1 MEKGTWE
8 YKAFIS
14 YRHNSFDRKVAVKLQ
29 KMLETFH
36 IPKKFSG
43 EKQWKV
49 FRDETELPTS
59 DDLSQG
65 IKEALEKSEFLIVIC
80 SETTKESR
88 WCRQEMAYFKSLH
101 NNTTKK
107 ILTVL
112 ISGDPSEVFPEEI
125 CWTEEIVTDFAGN
138 KVTVKAEVEPLA
150 ANIVAG
156 SERDSFKKLKGEF
169 LRIAAPLL
177 GISYD
182 ALKQRQRT
190 YRYQKI
196 MVISGAVM
204 AGAIAFSVYAY
215 RQTAII
221 SRQAQ
226 EISEEYRQN
235 LISQSKY
242 YVKEAKELK
251 ESNNSIQAVEKLLLA
266 LPNEKTD
273 RPVVSDAAFELADI
287 LNLYKSKYD
296 VENTVTPVGYLE
308 FGKGME
314 NTFFMD
320 SSGKYLFTS
329 DRYTIGVRDA
339 ETFELV
345 REIKVQDEGYIQDFE
360 NNFFVIDQNRIL
372 YCDGSNQLYC
382 VDYLTGKVVW
392 SDTETLGKAAKSVS
406 LSLSE
411 DQKVLAAVIYGQVY
425 TFDAETGKK
434 TGKWYYAPGQDSSI
448 KDYLDEEKVQ
458 KPDVGDEVAVSP
470 DHRYIAFYTYQWV
483 SEEGYYDYPS
493 RVYLLDTKE
502 NKVAILQN
510 KYHRIG
516 QLLIS
521 DDGRLFIMEHT
532 SFNAV
537 YNERRIYISGENTVH
552 CIDMKNKKQ
561 IWETAAEC
569 SGNFYLEQMQIQDS
583 PYDSYKGKVLFSI
596 YDNQITARSCEEG
609 KVLQN
614 NQYESQIVGF
624 QIQKN
629 RIVAMHENG
638 MYSWSAYQVDKETE
652 RKSISYQPLF
662 QKNSKVVRNGEIFYV
677 LEQDDSDMVWAKGII
692 KYQLEKQDSSYH
704 EILKK
709 EKQEDYFS
717 YKPVGDGWQ
726 YVIKNNK
733 VYFADCNSGKQY
745 EAEFPGEEEI
755 ESSYDIKMLGFSED
769 HKKAY
774 FYKQGFYERQFSI
787 YQVNIEEQT
796 IEEKKVSLTE
806 GERLEDIVCANGQ
819 CYYITCVPEEKN
831 VKDKVVF
838 KDSSKKLTEDDSD
851 YIIKS
856 YNKMRLYCWRQESN
870 TGELLGEASLE
881 ERDGRYFFQK
891 DGETIGIAVE
901 KEEAEDYV
909 SDSLAV
915 SEDGTKISWCVCGL
929 ENYMENNM
937 EESEGE
943 STGTDDADQT
953 EKNKKEEYTRSIVFD
968 LKNGKSQSILP
979 GTLNGN
985 SLYSME
991 KYQVSNDGKIYVAAY
1006 ESEDLSQKIVTCF
1019 DEKGNELYSSE
1030 NNVNIDKIGTV
1041 FFSKNNM
1048 LLWMLYHDAEDG
1060 QYKLTAYDTKTWEV
1074 RTIIN
1079 FQEYFSKTIYGIGN
1093 YCVQWI
1099 DNTKFLLYDGDI
1111 GLIVDEQCIETGGLM
1126 AYISNCV
1133 GYNAKEQKI
1142 YVSYSSISDDNLIEW
1157 GSFSYV
1163 PLEELIKQ
1171 GGKFIHS

>member
-36 IPKKFSG
+36 ILKKFSG

-65 IKEALEKSEFLIVIC
+65 IREALEKSEFLIVIC

-125 CWTEEIVTDFAGN
+125 CWTEETGTDSDGN
-138 KVTVKAEVEPLA
+138 EVRIRAEVEPLA
-150 ANIVAG
+150 ANIVAK

-196 MVISGAVM
+196 MVVSGAVM

-215 RQTAII
+215 RQTATI

-226 EISEEYRQN
+226 EISKEYRQN

-251 ESNNSIQAVEKLLLA
+251 ESNNTIQAVEKLLLA
-266 LPNEKTD
+266 LPDEKID
-273 RPVVSDAAFELADI
+273 RPVVSDAVFELADI

-360 NNFFVIDQNRIL
+360 KNFFVIDQNRIL

-470 DHRYIAFYTYQWV
+470 DHRYIAFHTYQWTA
-483 SEEGYYDYPS
+483 ENGYYDYPS
-493 RVYLLDTKE
+493 RVYLFDTKE
-502 NKVAILQN
+502 KKVTILQDI
-510 KYHRIG
+510 YHRID
-516 QLLIS
+516 QLLFS
-521 DDGRLFIMEHT
+521 DDGQLFIMEST
-532 SFNAV
+532 SFTAY
-537 YNERRIYISGENTVH
+537 YNGQKNCMIGKNRIH
-552 CIDMKNKKQ
+552 CIDIQTKKQ
-561 IWETAAEC
+561 VWGTEAEC
-569 SGNFYLEQMQIQDS
+569 SGISYTERMQIKDS
-583 PYDSYKGKVLFSI
+583 PYDSYEGKVLFSTFC
-596 YDNQITARSCEEG
+596 NQILVLSCEDG
-609 KVLQN
+609 KILQN
-614 NQYESQIVGF
+614 SQYESPVVDGQF
-624 QIQKN
+624 KKN
-629 RIVAMHENG
+629 NILAIHENG
-638 MYSWSAYQVDKETE
+638 SYSWNDYLLNS
-652 RKSISYQPLF
+652 KSEIRHIIYKTLF
-662 QKNSKVVRNGEIFYV
+662 QKNSKAIRQGKYFYI
-677 LEQDDSDMVWAKGII
+677 LEQDDSRVGQAKGII

-755 ESSYDIKMLGFSED
+755 ESSYAIKMLGFSED

-806 GERLEDIVCANGQ
+806 GERLEDIVCVKGQ

-831 VKDKVVF
+831 VKDKIVL

-856 YNKMRLYCWRQESN
+856 YNKMRLYRWQQESN

-881 ERDGRYFFQK
+881 ERDGKYFFQE
-891 DGETIGIAVE
+891 DGETVGMAVE
-901 KEEAEDYV
+901 KEGAEDYV
-909 SDSLAV
+909 SDSLTV
-915 SEDGTKISWCVCGL
+915 SEDGTKISWCVRGL
-929 ENYMENNM
+929 ESYMADGTA
-937 EESEGE
+937 ESEGK
-943 STGTDDADQT
+943 STGTDDADQ
-953 EKNKKEEYTRSIVFD
+953 EEQDKKEEYTRSIVFD
-968 LKNGKSQSILP
+968 LENGKYQSILP
-979 GTLNGN
+979 ETLDGN
-985 SLYSME
+985 SLYSMD
-991 KYQVSNDGKIYVAAY
+991 KYLVNNDGKIFVAVY
-1006 ESEDLSQKIVTCF
+1006 KSEDLSQEILTCF
-1019 DEKGNELYSSE
+1019 DEKGKEIYSSE
-1030 NNVNIDKIGTV
+1030 NNVNIDEIGTV
-1041 FFSKNNM
+1041 FFSKNNDF
-1048 LLWMLYHDAEDG
+1048 LWMLYHDAEDG

-1126 AYISNCV
+1126 AYISNCA
-1133 GYNAKEQKI
+1133 GYNAEEQKI
-1142 YVSYSSISDDNLIEW
+1142 YVSYSSIYDDNLIEW

-1171 GGKFIHS
+1171 GQKFIH

>member
-36 IPKKFSG
+36 ILKKFSG

-125 CWTEEIVTDFAGN
+125 CWTEEIVTDLEGN

-196 MVISGAVM
+196 MVVSGAVM

-215 RQTAII
+215 RQTATI

-226 EISEEYRQN
+226 EISKEYRQN

-251 ESNNSIQAVEKLLLA
+251 ESNNTIQAVEKLLLA
-266 LPNEKTD
+266 LPDEKID
-273 RPVVSDAAFELADI
+273 RPVVSDAVFELADI

-320 SSGKYLFTS
+320 LSGKYLFTS

-458 KPDVGDEVAVSP
+458 KPDIGDEVAISS
-470 DHRYIAFYTYQWV
+470 DHRYIAFRTYQWIA
-483 SEEGYYDYPS
+483 ENGYYDYPS
-493 RVYLLDTKE
+493 CVYLLDTKE
-502 NKVAILQN
+502 NKVTVLQD
-510 KYHRIG
+510 KYHRID
-516 QLLIS
+516 QLLFS
-521 DDGRLFIMEHT
+521 DNGQLFIMEGT
-532 SFNAV
+532 SFVAY
-537 YNERRIYISGENTVH
+537 YNGQKNCMIGKNRIH
-552 CIDMKNKKQ
+552 CVDIQTKKQ
-561 IWETAAEC
+561 VWETATEC
-569 SGNFYLEQMQIQDS
+569 SGSSYIEQMQIKDS
-583 PYDSYKGKVLFSI
+583 LYDFYEGKVLFSTFC
-596 YDNQITARSCEEG
+596 NQILALSCEEG
-609 KVLQN
+609 KILQN
-614 NQYESQIVGF
+614 SQYESPIAD
-624 QIQKN
+624 IQFKKDN
-629 RIVAMHENG
+629 ILAVHENG
-638 MYSWSAYQVDKETE
+638 SYSWNHYSA
-652 RKSISYQPLF
+652 RSKSQIRSIVYKTLF
-662 QKNSKVVRNGEIFYV
+662 QKNLKAIRQDKYFYI
-677 LEQDDSDMVWAKGII
+677 LEQDDSRVGQAKGII
-692 KYQLEKQDSSYH
+692 KYQLEKQDSSYQ

-717 YKPVGDGWQ
+717 YTFIGDGWQ
-726 YVIKNNK
+726 YAIKNNK
-733 VYFADCNSGKQY
+733 AYFTDCNSGKQY

-755 ESSYDIKMLGFSED
+755 ESYDIKMLGFSDD
-769 HKKAY
+769 HKKVY
-774 FYKQGFYERQFSI
+774 FYKKGFYENQFSI

-796 IEEKKVSLTE
+796 TEEKKILLTE
-806 GERLEDIVCANGQ
+806 GERLEDIICANGQ
-819 CYYITCVPEEKN
+819 YYYVTCVPEEKN
-831 VKDKVVF
+831 VKDNGTTLWTAENGEVV
-838 KDSSKKLTEDDSD
+838 
-851 YIIKS
+851 
-856 YNKMRLYCWRQESN
+856 
-870 TGELLGEASLE
+870 
-881 ERDGRYFFQK
+881 GRS
-891 DGETIGIAVE
+891 VE
-901 KEEAEDYV
+901 KKSSEDYV
-909 SDSLAV
+909 SNSLTV
-915 SEDGTKISWCVCGL
+915 SEDGTKISWCVRGL
-929 ENYMENNM
+929 ENYREYGTA
-937 EESEGE
+937 EAEGE
-943 STGTDDADQT
+943 STGTDDADPAEQD
-953 EKNKKEEYTRSIVFD
+953 KEYTRSIVFD
-968 LKNGKSQSILP
+968 LENEKYQSILP
-979 GTLNGN
+979 EILDGN
-985 SLYSME
+985 SLSSMDR
-991 KYQVSNDGKIYVAAY
+991 YLVSNDGKIYVAVY
-1006 ESEDLSQKIVTCF
+1006 KSEDLSKEILTCF
-1019 DEKGNELYSSE
+1019 DEKGDGLYSSE
-1030 NNVNIDKIGTV
+1030 DAINTDKIKTV
-1041 FFSKNNM
+1041 FFSKNNT
-1048 LLWMLYHDAEDG
+1048 LLWILYQDMKDG
-1060 QYKLTAYDTKTWEV
+1060 QYKLTAYDTKTWKV
-1074 RTIIN
+1074 RTSIN
-1079 FQEYFSKTIYGIGN
+1079 LQEYSDKTIYGIGDC
-1093 YCVQWI
+1093 CVQWI
-1099 DNTKFLLYDGDI
+1099 DDTKFLLYDGDS

-1126 AYISNCV
+1126 AYIPNCV

>member
-36 IPKKFSG
+36 ILKKFSG

-125 CWTEEIVTDFAGN
+125 CWTEEIVTDLEGN

-196 MVISGAVM
+196 MVVSGAVM

-215 RQTAII
+215 RQTATI

-226 EISEEYRQN
+226 EISKEYRQN

-251 ESNNSIQAVEKLLLA
+251 ESNNTIQAVEKLLLA
-266 LPNEKTD
+266 LPDEKID
-273 RPVVSDAAFELADI
+273 RPVVSDAVFELADI

-458 KPDVGDEVAVSP
+458 KPDIGDEVAISS
-470 DHRYIAFYTYQWV
+470 DHRYIAFRTYQWIA
-483 SEEGYYDYPS
+483 ENGYYDYPS
-493 RVYLLDTKE
+493 CVYLLDTKE
-502 NKVAILQN
+502 NKVTVLQD
-510 KYHRIG
+510 KYHRID
-516 QLLIS
+516 QLLFS
-521 DDGRLFIMEHT
+521 DNGQLFIMEGT
-532 SFNAV
+532 SFVAY
-537 YNERRIYISGENTVH
+537 YNGQKNCMIGKNRIH
-552 CIDMKNKKQ
+552 CVDIQTKKQ
-561 IWETAAEC
+561 VWETATEC
-569 SGNFYLEQMQIQDS
+569 SGSSYIEQMQIKDS
-583 PYDSYKGKVLFSI
+583 PYDFYEGKVLFSTFC
-596 YDNQITARSCEEG
+596 NQILALSCEEG
-609 KVLQN
+609 KILQN
-614 NQYESQIVGF
+614 SQYESPIAD
-624 QIQKN
+624 IQFKKDN
-629 RIVAMHENG
+629 ILAVHENG
-638 MYSWSAYQVDKETE
+638 SYSWNHYSA
-652 RKSISYQPLF
+652 RSKSQIRSIVYKTLF
-662 QKNSKVVRNGEIFYV
+662 QKNLKAIRQDKYFYI
-677 LEQDDSDMVWAKGII
+677 LEQDDSRVGQAKGII
-692 KYQLEKQDSSYH
+692 KYQLEKQDSSYQ

-717 YKPVGDGWQ
+717 YTSIGDGWQ
-726 YVIKNNK
+726 YAIKNNK
-733 VYFADCNSGKQY
+733 AYFTDCNSGKQY

-755 ESSYDIKMLGFSED
+755 ESYDIKMLGFSDD
-769 HKKAY
+769 HKKVY
-774 FYKQGFYERQFSI
+774 FYKKGFYENQFSI

-796 IEEKKVSLTE
+796 TEEKKILLTE
-806 GERLEDIVCANGQ
+806 GERLEDIICANGQ
-819 CYYITCVPEEKN
+819 YYYVTCVPEEKN

-891 DGETIGIAVE
+891 DGETIGMAVE

-909 SDSLAV
+909 SDSLTV
-915 SEDGTKISWCVCGL
+915 SEDGTKISWCVRGL

-943 STGTDDADQT
+943 STGTDDADQA
-953 EKNKKEEYTRSIVFD
+953 EKDKKEEYTRSIVFD

-979 GTLNGN
+979 GILNGN

-1093 YCVQWI
+1093 CCVQWI

-1126 AYISNCV
+1126 AYISNCA
-1133 GYNAKEQKI
+1133 GYNAEEQKI
-1142 YVSYSSISDDNLIEW
+1142 YVGYSSIYDDNLIEW

-1171 GGKFIHS
+1171 GQKFIH

>member
-36 IPKKFSG
+36 ILKKFSG

-125 CWTEEIVTDFAGN
+125 CWTEEIVTDLEGN

-196 MVISGAVM
+196 MVVSGAVM

-215 RQTAII
+215 RQTATI

-226 EISEEYRQN
+226 EISKEYRQN

-251 ESNNSIQAVEKLLLA
+251 ESNNTIQAVEKLLLA
-266 LPNEKTD
+266 LPDEKID
-273 RPVVSDAAFELADI
+273 RPVVSDAVFELADI

-458 KPDVGDEVAVSP
+458 KPDVGDEVAVSL

-516 QLLIS
+516 QLLFS
-521 DDGRLFIMEHT
+521 DNDQLFIMEGT
-532 SFNAV
+532 SFVAY
-537 YNERRIYISGENTVH
+537 YNGQKNCMIGKNRIH
-552 CIDMKNKKQ
+552 CVDIQTKKQ
-561 IWETAAEC
+561 VWETATEC
-569 SGNFYLEQMQIQDS
+569 SGSSYIEQMQIKDS
-583 PYDSYKGKVLFSI
+583 PYDFYEGKVLFSTFC
-596 YDNQITARSCEEG
+596 NQILALSCEEG
-609 KVLQN
+609 KILQN
-614 NQYESQIVGF
+614 SQYESPIAD
-624 QIQKN
+624 IQFKKDN
-629 RIVAMHENG
+629 ILAVHENG
-638 MYSWSAYQVDKETE
+638 LYSWNHYSA
-652 RKSISYQPLF
+652 RSKSQIRSIVYKTLF
-662 QKNSKVVRNGEIFYV
+662 QKNLKAIRQDKYFYI
-677 LEQDDSDMVWAKGII
+677 LEQDDSRVGQAKGII
-692 KYQLEKQDSSYH
+692 KYQLEKQDSSYQ

-717 YKPVGDGWQ
+717 YTSIGDGWQ
-726 YVIKNNK
+726 YAIKNNK
-733 VYFADCNSGKQY
+733 AYFTDCNSGKQY

-755 ESSYDIKMLGFSED
+755 ESYDIKMLGFSDD
-769 HKKAY
+769 HKKVY
-774 FYKQGFYERQFSI
+774 FYKKGFYENQFSI

-796 IEEKKVSLTE
+796 TEEKKILLTE
-806 GERLEDIVCANGQ
+806 GERLEDIICANGQ
-819 CYYITCVPEEKN
+819 YYYVTCVPEEKN
-831 VKDKVVF
+831 VKDNGTTLWTAENGEVV
-838 KDSSKKLTEDDSD
+838 
-851 YIIKS
+851 
-856 YNKMRLYCWRQESN
+856 
-870 TGELLGEASLE
+870 
-881 ERDGRYFFQK
+881 GRS
-891 DGETIGIAVE
+891 VE
-901 KEEAEDYV
+901 KKSSEDYV
-909 SDSLAV
+909 SNSLTV
-915 SEDGTKISWCVCGL
+915 SEDGTKISWCVRGL
-929 ENYMENNM
+929 ENYREDGTA
-937 EESEGE
+937 EAEGE

-968 LKNGKSQSILP
+968 LKNGKYQSILP
-979 GTLNGN
+979 ETLDGN
-985 SLYSME
+985 SLYSMD
-991 KYQVSNDGKIYVAAY
+991 KYLVNNDGKIFVAVY
-1006 ESEDLSQKIVTCF
+1006 KSEDLSQEILTCF
-1019 DEKGNELYSSE
+1019 DEKGKEIYSSE

-1074 RTIIN
+1074 RTSIN
-1079 FQEYFSKTIYGIGN
+1079 LQEYSDKTIYGIGDC
-1093 YCVQWI
+1093 CVQWI
-1099 DNTKFLLYDGDI
+1099 DDTKFLLYDGDS

-1126 AYISNCV
+1126 AYIPNCV

-1142 YVSYSSISDDNLIEW
+1142 YVSYSSIYDDNLIEW

-1171 GGKFIHS
+1171 GQKFIH

>member
-266 LPNEKTD
+266 LPDEKID
-273 RPVVSDAAFELADI
+273 RPVVSDAVFELADI

-448 KDYLDEEKVQ
+448 KDYLDEKKVQ

-552 CIDMKNKKQ
+552 CI
-561 IWETAAEC
+561 
-569 SGNFYLEQMQIQDS
+569 
-583 PYDSYKGKVLFSI
+583 
-596 YDNQITARSCEEG
+596 
-609 KVLQN
+609 
-614 NQYESQIVGF
+614 
-624 QIQKN
+624 
-629 RIVAMHENG
+629 
-638 MYSWSAYQVDKETE
+638 
-652 RKSISYQPLF
+652 
-662 QKNSKVVRNGEIFYV
+662 EI
-677 LEQDDSDMVWAKGII
+677 I
-692 KYQLEKQDSSYH
+692 
-704 EILKK
+704 
-709 EKQEDYFS
+709 
-717 YKPVGDGWQ
+717 
-726 YVIKNNK
+726 
-733 VYFADCNSGKQY
+733 
-745 EAEFPGEEEI
+745 
-755 ESSYDIKMLGFSED
+755 
-769 HKKAY
+769 
-774 FYKQGFYERQFSI
+774 
-787 YQVNIEEQT
+787 
-796 IEEKKVSLTE
+796 
-806 GERLEDIVCANGQ
+806 
-819 CYYITCVPEEKN
+819 
-831 VKDKVVF
+831 
-838 KDSSKKLTEDDSD
+838 
-851 YIIKS
+851 
-856 YNKMRLYCWRQESN
+856 
-870 TGELLGEASLE
+870 
-881 ERDGRYFFQK
+881 
-891 DGETIGIAVE
+891 
-901 KEEAEDYV
+901 
-909 SDSLAV
+909 
-915 SEDGTKISWCVCGL
+915 
-929 ENYMENNM
+929 
-937 EESEGE
+937 
-943 STGTDDADQT
+943 
-953 EKNKKEEYTRSIVFD
+953 
-968 LKNGKSQSILP
+968 
-979 GTLNGN
+979 
-985 SLYSME
+985 
-991 KYQVSNDGKIYVAAY
+991 
-1006 ESEDLSQKIVTCF
+1006 
-1019 DEKGNELYSSE
+1019 
-1030 NNVNIDKIGTV
+1030 
-1041 FFSKNNM
+1041 
-1048 LLWMLYHDAEDG
+1048 
-1060 QYKLTAYDTKTWEV
+1060 
-1074 RTIIN
+1074 
-1079 FQEYFSKTIYGIGN
+1079 
-1093 YCVQWI
+1093 
-1099 DNTKFLLYDGDI
+1099 
-1111 GLIVDEQCIETGGLM
+1111 
-1126 AYISNCV
+1126 
-1133 GYNAKEQKI
+1133 
-1142 YVSYSSISDDNLIEW
+1142 
-1157 GSFSYV
+1157 
-1163 PLEELIKQ
+1163 
-1171 GGKFIHS
+1171 

>member
-36 IPKKFSG
+36 ILKKFSG

-125 CWTEEIVTDFAGN
+125 CWTEEIVTDLEGN

-196 MVISGAVM
+196 MVVSGAVM

-215 RQTAII
+215 RQTATI

-226 EISEEYRQN
+226 EISKEYRQN

-251 ESNNSIQAVEKLLLA
+251 ESNNTIQAVEKLLLA
-266 LPNEKTD
+266 LPDEKIN
-273 RPVVSDAAFELADI
+273 RPVVSDAVFELADI

-308 FGKGME
+308 FDKGME

-329 DRYTIGVRDA
+329 DRYTIWVRDA

-372 YCDGSNQLYC
+372 CCDGSNRLYC

-458 KPDVGDEVAVSP
+458 KPDIGDEVAISS
-470 DHRYIAFYTYQWV
+470 DHRYIAFRTYQWIA
-483 SEEGYYDYPS
+483 ENGYYDYPS
-493 RVYLLDTKE
+493 CVYLLDTKE
-502 NKVAILQN
+502 NKVTVLQD
-510 KYHRIG
+510 KYHRID
-516 QLLIS
+516 QLLFS
-521 DDGRLFIMEHT
+521 NNGQLFIMEGT
-532 SFNAV
+532 SFVAY
-537 YNERRIYISGENTVH
+537 YNGQKNCMIGKNRIH
-552 CIDMKNKKQ
+552 CVDIQTKKQ
-561 IWETAAEC
+561 VWETATEC
-569 SGNFYLEQMQIQDS
+569 SGSSYIEQMQIKDS
-583 PYDSYKGKVLFSI
+583 PYDFYEGKVLFSTFC
-596 YDNQITARSCEEG
+596 NQILALSCEEG
-609 KVLQN
+609 KILQN
-614 NQYESQIVGF
+614 SQYESPIAD
-624 QIQKN
+624 IQFKKDN
-629 RIVAMHENG
+629 ILAVHENG
-638 MYSWSAYQVDKETE
+638 SYSWNHYSA
-652 RKSISYQPLF
+652 RSKSQIRSIVYKTLF
-662 QKNSKVVRNGEIFYV
+662 QKNLEAIRQDKYFYI
-677 LEQDDSDMVWAKGII
+677 LEQDDSRVGQAKGII
-692 KYQLEKQDSSYH
+692 KYQLEKQDSSYQ

-717 YKPVGDGWQ
+717 YTSIGDGWQ
-726 YVIKNNK
+726 YAIKNNK
-733 VYFADCNSGKQY
+733 AYFTDCNSGKQY

-755 ESSYDIKMLGFSED
+755 ESYDIKMLGFSDD
-769 HKKAY
+769 HKKVY
-774 FYKQGFYERQFSI
+774 FYKKGFYENQFSI

-796 IEEKKVSLTE
+796 TEEKKILLTE
-806 GERLEDIVCANGQ
+806 GERLEDIICANGQ
-819 CYYITCVPEEKN
+819 YYYVTCVPEEKN
-831 VKDKVVF
+831 VKDNGTTLWTAENGEVV
-838 KDSSKKLTEDDSD
+838 
-851 YIIKS
+851 
-856 YNKMRLYCWRQESN
+856 
-870 TGELLGEASLE
+870 
-881 ERDGRYFFQK
+881 GRS
-891 DGETIGIAVE
+891 VE
-901 KEEAEDYV
+901 KKSSEDYV
-909 SDSLAV
+909 SNSLTV
-915 SEDGTKISWCVCGL
+915 SEDGTKISWCVRGL
-929 ENYMENNM
+929 ENYREDGTA
-937 EESEGE
+937 EAEGE
-943 STGTDDADQT
+943 STGTDDADPAEQD
-953 EKNKKEEYTRSIVFD
+953 KEYTRSIVFD
-968 LKNGKSQSILP
+968 LENEKYQSILP
-979 GTLNGN
+979 EILDGN
-985 SLYSME
+985 SLSSMDR
-991 KYQVSNDGKIYVAAY
+991 YLVSNDGKIYVAVY
-1006 ESEDLSQKIVTCF
+1006 KSEDLSKEILTCF
-1019 DEKGNELYSSE
+1019 DEKGDGLYSSE
-1030 NNVNIDKIGTV
+1030 DAINTDKIKTV
-1041 FFSKNNM
+1041 FFSKNNT
-1048 LLWMLYHDAEDG
+1048 LLWMLYQDMKDG
-1060 QYKLTAYDTKTWEV
+1060 QYKLTAYDTKTWKV
-1074 RTIIN
+1074 RTSIN
-1079 FQEYFSKTIYGIGN
+1079 LQEYSDKTIYGIGDC
-1093 YCVQWI
+1093 CVQWI
-1099 DNTKFLLYDGDI
+1099 DDTKFLLYDGDS

-1126 AYISNCV
+1126 AYIPNCV

>member
-1 MEKGTWE
+1 MEKSTWE

-29 KMLETFH
+29 KMLETFR
-36 IPKKFSG
+36 IPKKFSK

-59 DDLSQG
+59 DDLSQD
-65 IKEALEKSEFLIVIC
+65 IKEALERSEFLIVIC

-101 NNTTKK
+101 DNTTKK

-112 ISGDPSEVFPEEI
+112 ISGNPSEVFPEEI
-125 CWTEEIVTDFAGN
+125 CWTEETGTDSDGN
-138 KVTVKAEVEPLA
+138 EVRIRAEVEPLA
-150 ANIVAG
+150 ANIVAK

-196 MVISGAVM
+196 MVVSGAVM
-204 AGAIAFSVYAY
+204 AGAVIFSVYAY
-215 RQTAII
+215 RQSAII

-235 LISQSKY
+235 LLSQSKY

-266 LPNEKTD
+266 LPDGKTD
-273 RPVVSDAAFELADI
+273 RPVVSDAVFELSDI

-308 FGKGME
+308 FDKDME

-329 DRYTIGVRDA
+329 DRYTIWVRDA

-360 NNFFVIDQNRIL
+360 NNFFVTDQNRIL

-392 SDTETLGKAAKSVS
+392 SDTETLGKATKNVS

-458 KPDVGDEVAVSP
+458 KPDVGDEVTVSP
-470 DHRYIAFYTYQWV
+470 DHRYIAFYTYQWIA
-483 SEEGYYDYPS
+483 EDGYYDYPS
-493 RVYLLDTKE
+493 RIYLLDTKE
-502 NKVAILQN
+502 NKVTILQDT
-510 KYHRIG
+510 YHRID
-516 QLLIS
+516 QLLFS
-521 DDGRLFIMEHT
+521 DDGQLYIMEST
-532 SFNAV
+532 SFTAS
-537 YNERRIYISGENTVH
+537 YNKRKTYTSGENTVH
-552 CIDMKNKKQ
+552 CIDMKNRKQ
-561 IWETAAEC
+561 VWETAAEC
-569 SGNFYLEQMQIQDS
+569 SGSSYLEQMQIQDS

-596 YDNQITARSCEEG
+596 HNKQITAMSCEDG
-609 KVLQN
+609 KILQN
-614 NQYESQIVGF
+614 NQYESSIVGVQF
-624 QIQKN
+624 RENVIA
-629 RIVAMHENG
+629 AMHENG
-638 MYSWSAYQVDKETE
+638 SYSWSEYQANGEVE

-662 QKNSKVVRNGEIFYV
+662 QKNSKVIRNDEIFYV
-677 LEQDDSDMVWAKGII
+677 LEQDDSRFGQAKGII
-692 KYQLEKQDSSYH
+692 KYQLEKQDSSYQ

-709 EKQEDYFS
+709 EEQEDFI
-717 YKPVGDGWQ
+717 YKPLGDGWQ
-726 YVIKNNK
+726 YAIKNNR
-733 VYFADCNSGKQY
+733 VYLVDCNSGKQY

-755 ESSYDIKMLGFSED
+755 ESYDIEMLGFSEN
-769 HKKAY
+769 HKQAY
-774 FYKQGFYERQFSI
+774 FYKQGFYESQFSI

-806 GERLEDIVCANGQ
+806 GERLEDIICANGQ
-819 CYYITCVPEEKN
+819 CYYVTSVPEEK
-831 VKDKVVF
+831 KDKIVL
-838 KDSSKKLTEDDSD
+838 KDSSKKLTGDDSD

-856 YNKMRLYCWRQESN
+856 YNKMQLYCWQQESN

-881 ERDGRYFFQK
+881 EQDGKYFFQE
-891 DGETIGIAVE
+891 DVETIGMAVE

-909 SDSLAV
+909 SDSLTV
-915 SEDGTKISWCVCGL
+915 SEDGTKISWCVRGL
-929 ENYMENNM
+929 ESYMENNM
-937 EESEGE
+937 EESEEE
-943 STGTDDADQT
+943 STGTEDADQA
-953 EKNKKEEYTRSIVFD
+953 EKDKKEEYTRSIVFD

-979 GTLNGN
+979 ETLNGN
-985 SLYSME
+985 SLYSMDE
-991 KYQVSNDGKIYVAAY
+991 YLVKNDGKIYVAAY

-1030 NNVNIDKIGTV
+1030 NNVNTDKIGTV

-1060 QYKLTAYDTKTWEV
+1060 QYKLAAYDTKTWEV
-1074 RTIIN
+1074 RTSIN
-1079 FQEYFSKTIYGIGN
+1079 LQEYSDTTIYSIGD
-1093 YCVQWI
+1093 YCVQWM
-1099 DNTKFLLYDGDI
+1099 DDTKFLLYDGDS
-1111 GLIVDEQCIETGGLM
+1111 GVIVDEQCIETGGLM
-1126 AYISNCV
+1126 AYIPNCV
-1133 GYNAKEQKI
+1133 GYNAEEQKI
-1142 YVSYSSISDDNLIEW
+1142 YVSYSSIYDGLIEW

-1163 PLEELIKQ
+1163 PPEELIKQ
-1171 GGKFIHS
+1171 GGQFIHS

>member
-36 IPKKFSG
+36 ILKKFSG

-125 CWTEEIVTDFAGN
+125 CWTEEIVTDLEGN

-196 MVISGAVM
+196 MVVSGAVM

-215 RQTAII
+215 RQTATI

-226 EISEEYRQN
+226 EISKEYRQN

-251 ESNNSIQAVEKLLLA
+251 ESNNTIQAVEKLLLA
-266 LPNEKTD
+266 LPDEKID
-273 RPVVSDAAFELADI
+273 RPVVSDAVFELADI

-392 SDTETLGKAAKSVS
+392 SDTETLGKVIQSVS
-406 LSLSE
+406 LFLSE
-411 DQKVLAAVIYGQVY
+411 DQKVLVAVLYGQVY
-425 TFDAETGKK
+425 AFDAETGKK
-434 TGKWYYAPGQDSSI
+434 TGQWYYAPGQDSSI
-448 KDYLDEEKVQ
+448 KDYDEETVQ
-458 KPDVGDEVAVSP
+458 KPTIGHEMAISL
-470 DHRYIAFYTYQWV
+470 DHRYIVFDTYQWILK
-483 SEEGYYDYPS
+483 EGREDHVS

-502 NKVAILQN
+502 NKVMILQD
-510 KYHRIG
+510 KYQWIS
-516 QLLIS
+516 QLLFS
-521 DDGRLFIMEHT
+521 EDGRLFIMENT
-532 SFNAV
+532 AVTDFFN
-537 YNERRIYISGENTVH
+537 NERKVNISGKNIVR
-552 CIDMKNKKQ
+552 CIDMKKRKQ
-561 IWETAAEC
+561 VWKTATEC
-569 SGNFYLEQMQIQDS
+569 SGGSYMEQMQIQDS
-583 PYDSYKGKVLFSI
+583 PYNSYKGKVLFSI
-596 YDNQITARSCEEG
+596 YNNQITAVSCEDG
-609 KVLQN
+609 KILQN
-614 NQYESQIVGF
+614 NQYESPIVEIQF
-624 QIQKN
+624 QDD

-638 MYSWSAYQVDKETE
+638 AYSWSVYQVNGESA
-652 RKSISYQPLF
+652 RKSIHYQSQF
-662 QKNSKVVRNGEIFYV
+662 QKNSKVLRNGEFFYV
-677 LEQDDSDMVWAKGII
+677 LENGDTSISQAKGII

-774 FYKQGFYERQFSI
+774 FYQTEYYENQFSI

-796 IEEKKVSLTE
+796 TEEKKVSLTE
-806 GERLEDIVCANGQ
+806 GERLEDIICANGQ

-851 YIIKS
+851 YIVKS
-856 YNKMRLYCWRQESN
+856 YNKMRLYHWQQESN
-870 TGELLGEASLE
+870 TGELLGEAALE
-881 ERDGRYFFQK
+881 ERDKKVFLRE
-891 DGETIGIAVE
+891 DGKILATAVGKIGS
-901 KEEAEDYV
+901 EDCV
-909 SDSLAV
+909 WGSLTV
-915 SEDGTKISWCVCGL
+915 SEDGTKISWCVRGL
-929 ENYMENNM
+929 ESYMADGTA
-937 EESEGE
+937 ESEGK
-943 STGTDDADQT
+943 STGTDDADQ
-953 EKNKKEEYTRSIVFD
+953 EEQDKKEEYTRSIVFD
-968 LKNGKSQSILP
+968 LENGKYQSILP
-979 GTLNGN
+979 ETLDGN
-985 SLYSME
+985 SLYSMD
-991 KYQVSNDGKIYVAAY
+991 KYLVNNDGKIFVAVY
-1006 ESEDLSQKIVTCF
+1006 KSEDLSQEILTCF
-1019 DEKGNELYSSE
+1019 DEKGKEIYSSE
-1030 NNVNIDKIGTV
+1030 NNVNIDEIGTV
-1041 FFSKNNM
+1041 FFSKNNDF
-1048 LLWMLYHDAEDG
+1048 LWMLYHDAEDG

-1079 FQEYFSKTIYGIGN
+1079 FQEYFSKTIYGIGD

-1126 AYISNCV
+1126 AYISNCA
-1133 GYNAKEQKI
+1133 GYNAEEQKI
-1142 YVSYSSISDDNLIEW
+1142 YVSYSSIYDDNLIEW

-1171 GGKFIHS
+1171 GQKFIH